1 MKAPKYIQQDVIKQV
16 CQAEQFQQHKFNLVN
31 TRSDPY
37 LSRRHVLQDNDKY
50 QQIRAN
56 KFYTKLQVDL
66 QKEQQLLKENK
77 KILNRIVDIGNQKT
91 YSSLPKRSLTR
102 QNSANS
108 IKSLNLSYRKKEAIK
123 IVGENEKL
131 MQRLQRTPSTFR
143 NKETFLKDYKK
154 QAINSIYTRTE
165 ELKNRISK
173 YSQQNQQKLGKI
185 VQRLT
190 KTTTN
195 QKPPKSS
202 QNKSSAPSYKNSVLS
217 QLRIEP
223 ERQQQKFQFPRIK

>member
-66 QKEQQLLKENK
+66 QKEQQLLKENT

-108 IKSLNLSYRKKEAIK
+108 IKSLNLSYRKKEAMK

-143 NKETFLKDYKK
+143 NKETFLKDQQK
-154 QAINSIYTRTE
+154 TV

-202 QNKSSAPSYKNSVLS
+202 QNKSSAPSYKNSALS